1 MQEACSSQP
10 NAVSVNIQHRTRGNL
25 WLYCPTIER
34 KIRPRSNVSHN
45 ATRATMISPTQATE
59 PLRHHRG
66 ISSDRRRGDRPVAP
80 TDFVRRRVSDTGPQC
95 QSAKSA
101 PLCGQPQGLPLQIQ
115 TQAPRS
121 KYNGGNP
128 RASAN
133 EDPVPSG
140 TAVYPSPIIP
150 PRVDPPLPVF
160 RRPSTVRAYRIP
172 IWTCRPSGPRVRRR
186 RAPQAGCRA
195 SSRCWNSPGP

>member
-45 ATRATMISPTQATE
+45 ATRATLINPTPATE

-66 ISSDRRRGDRPVAP
+66 VSSDWGRGDRPVAP

-101 PLCGQPQGLPLQIQ
+101 PLCGQPQGLPLQTQ
-115 TQAPRS
+115 T
-121 KYNGGNP
+121 
-128 RASAN
+128 
-133 EDPVPSG
+133 
-140 TAVYPSPIIP
+140 
-150 PRVDPPLPVF
+150 
-160 RRPSTVRAYRIP
+160 
-172 IWTCRPSGPRVRRR
+172 R
-186 RAPQAGCRA
+186 RAMACGFMGTPVARPVVVIGVCSQKKCAAHHQHRTATPEA
-195 SSRCWNSPGP
+195 SDMKSGLSALRSTGSPTSSSNRSWQPAF